1 MNLGKILRTIFIEEP
16 SEERPVLV
24 PDWPSARREEATGE
38 VVPDSDVCSY
48 EALEEG
54 TTCSASRR

>member
-24 PDWPSARREEATGE
+24 PDRPSARREEATSE
-38 VVPDSDVCSY
+38 VIPNPDVCSF
-48 EALEEG
+48 EALEEK